1 MAKILDLVVE
11 EAVFVQ
17 RIGRLD
23 SAAVRDLEGN
33 GAHGQVFGIWAKAFC
48 VKKEGQPPKGRS
60 GNGAFCGIG
69 QTASLSLSRAAIGA
83 RWVVGELWVVTA
95 CSRDGPGFDG

>member
-1 MAKILDLVVE
+1 M
-11 EAVFVQ
+11 
-17 RIGRLD
+17 
-23 SAAVRDLEGN
+23 EGMEPTDRF
-33 GAHGQVFGIWAKAFC
+33 FGIWAKAFC

-83 RWVVGELWVVTA
+83 RWVVGELWVVVKP
-95 CSRDGPGFDG
+95 CGRDGPGFDG